1 MIERAAEDDGK
12 RPVLK
17 EADLGLVD
25 PDLQHIL
32 WRSHEISPHGDGAQ
46 TYVFCRRP
54 RTDIMTAS
62 LRFG

>member
-17 EADLGLVD
+17 ELDLGLVG

-32 WRSHEISPHGDGAQ
+32 WRSHEISLTVMVHKHTCSAEG
-46 TYVFCRRP
+46 REL
-54 RTDIMTAS
+54 IS
-62 LRFG
+62 